1 MFLFTFKSGTLRTQM
16 EALGPDEALQLWP
29 VHLIGTFPS
38 GNPGVGI
45 FRAFLWAAQI
55 PQQRFLCPVWR
66 EPFWLLLG
74 EIVFCSQVANT
85 HPILWF
91 IIKITFSH
99 LNTIYVKDTKI
110 TRRQRWQTVKIYLNG
125 ICLSNEEELKSLL
138 MKLKE
143 ESEKIG
149 LKLNIQKTKIMASG
163 PITS

>member
-1 MFLFTFKSGTLRTQM
+1 MRLFNFGLYIWLEHFLVEILVLAYLELSSG
-16 EALGPDEALQLWP
+16 
-29 VHLIGTFPS
+29 
-38 GNPGVGI
+38 
-45 FRAFLWAAQI
+45 AAQI